1 MYNIQLNLIVQ
12 RRFVASDRK
21 VEYICIG
28 YGDATETGRLL
39 IVGAHSD
46 PNGEV
51 IVRTFRDNEVTFLP
65 QPTAAP

>member
-12 RRFVASDRK
+12 RRFVANDPK

-39 IVGAHSD
+39 IVGAHID
-46 PNGEV
+46 PDGKT
-51 IVRTFRDNEVTFLP
+51 IVRTFRDSDVTFLP
-65 QPTAAP
+65 PISP